1 MAQLR
6 RDIAEAEARMRRT
19 FGTRSAIRNL
29 HESLE
34 AGELVEAMLACLYSA
49 GDGLLV
55 LTDRRVISVRDDF
68 SKFRLQA
75 ISLADVRALDYAPTV
90 HDGLAVLTD
99 AGRIAVRKM
108 DRADSDAFAAA
119 LVARVPS
126 IIVGASRPQ
135 TKEPFRG
142 AAPPAPA
149 APAPPGP
156 SAPEVGPA
164 SPTTGSFAAI
174 PPNGSAPVQ
183 AAEHQAYAATQAAAA
198 AAAPGAPAGSAAAG
212 ASPQPF
218 PAEASPPAPPAP
230 DADKEVLLGVLAD
243 LHAKGL
249 LSSEELAAKIAQVA
263 SQS

>member
-6 RDIAEAEARMRRT
+6 GDIAQAESRMRRT

-34 AGELVEAMLACLYSA
+34 AGELVQAMLACLYSS

-55 LTDRRVISVRDDF
+55 LTDRRVLAVRDDF

-75 ISLADVRALDYAPTV
+75 IALTEVRALDYAPTV

-99 AGRIAVRKM
+99 TGRIAVRKM
-108 DRADSDAFAAA
+108 ERVDSDAFAAA
-119 LVARVPS
+119 LVERIPT

-135 TKEPFRG
+135 SREPFRG
-142 AAPPAPA
+142 DPAHPPTPPVAPPAPA
-149 APAPPGP
+149 SAYAPPVTSDAAAPSAAAPAQV
-156 SAPEVGPA
+156 AD
-164 SPTTGSFAAI
+164 
-174 PPNGSAPVQ
+174 Q
-183 AAEHQAYAATQAAAA
+183 QAYAAGQAVTAAA
-198 AAAPGAPAGSAAAG
+198 AAAPASPGAQGSVGAAPA
-212 ASPQPF
+212 
-218 PAEASPPAPPAP
+218 AP

-263 SQS
+263 GTP